1 MSMTNYLPLPTVF
14 FFPRQGQIIVYIGGN
29 RYALIGSLYRFFQ
42 LLKGRIADR
51 VFHPAS
57 LFFRRF
63 LIDASSYKL
72 FRKELVSL
80 ILKPRKR
87 PLIDRQQP
95 VIGQVA
101 PSVSPPLPAPVYA
114 PFTIHSLA
122 FCCSCTIS

>member
-1 MSMTNYLPLPTVF
+1 MTNYLPLPTVF

-29 RYALIGSLYRFFQ
+29 RYALIGSLYLFFQ

-57 LFFRRF
+57 LLFRRF

-80 ILKPRKR
+80 IDFFSNFPGLPRSNAENNRCLLLESR
-87 PLIDRQQP
+87 P
-95 VIGQVA
+95 
-101 PSVSPPLPAPVYA
+101 PAKW
-114 PFTIHSLA
+114 LRL
-122 FCCSCTIS
+122 C